1 MILARLLAIDF
12 WTMKV
17 TSAPIAA
24 AMTTRAMMSQ
34 IMLVP
39 HGLFIQYERG
49 CYCKMLIKSHNI
61 KQKSR
66 TALLLTGSRF
76 RNPDSPGGV
85 WKNGVRPGAER
96 CETRVEG
103 REICCPVPSAF
114 RNKNPVEGAFKSIEM
129 GFELPYA
136 GIE

>member
-1 MILARLLAIDF
+1 
-12 WTMKV
+12 
-17 TSAPIAA
+17 
-24 AMTTRAMMSQ
+24 
-34 IMLVP
+34 
-39 HGLFIQYERG
+39 
-49 CYCKMLIKSHNI
+49 MLIKSHNI
-61 KQKSR
+61 KQKIPHGTPADREPLPESR
-66 TALLLTGSRF
+66 L
-76 RNPDSPGGV
+76 PGGV